1 MRQQQTQ
8 PKEYDCARLSQV
20 RSLLAGYPA
29 AALCYQ
35 ITLVTNYSMEPAPKG
50 LYARGGTANSVLNR
64 YSLDRPQ
71 LVLIDPDAQP

>member
-35 ITLVTNYSMEPAPKG
+35 ITLVTILDGTGPERAVCPAWNGKLGPES
-50 LYARGGTANSVLNR
+50 LFFIDRNSC
-64 YSLDRPQ
+64 S
-71 LVLIDPDAQP
+71 